1 MPDVAATDETR
12 ERRPPGEEPG
22 AGAGARRAG
31 VPGWQQFIAKYGVL
45 VALVVTIIVFSA
57 LKPHVF
63 PTGSN
68 LKAILEQFSPLAI
81 IGFGLTVV
89 LVMGD
94 FDLSVAGM
102 IGLGSAVV
110 VSLMSKHGVN
120 YLLAILIGLLVGV
133 AGGAVNGVLVA
144 FAGASSFII
153 TLAMGQVFNGF
164 EYLITKQE
172 TIFQGIPNAYTQIA
186 TGTFLGLSNQF
197 FIMLGVLV
205 IIYLLLEQSTIGRFM
220 YALGGNQEAA
230 RLSGIR
236 VRELRTL
243 GFMIIGVC
251 SVDRR
256 DPDHFP
262 ERLPATELGNA
273 VLPTGVRLGVPRLRG
288 AAAGAVQRPR
298 NARRRL
304 LPRGDLV
311 RADRAVAVDVG
322 DPARP
327 GRDPGRRGAPLPS
340 RSRGDMSGEP
350 LVSIRGLVK
359 QYPGVLAVDGATFD
373 IPREQ
378 IVGLVGKNGA
388 GKSTVIK
395 ILAGAVQPDAG
406 EILVDGRPVIG
417 PRSAAGRGLRL
428 RVHAPGARAVPADV
442 GGRERDDGLEPSPPR
457 RGARQLA
464 QHVRTGADHAGG
476 PGPDDRPAAADRPP
490 VDRPEAH
497 RDDRAGAA
505 CAGAPARP

>member
-1 MPDVAATDETR
+1 MPDVAATDETQ
-12 ERRPPGEEPG
+12 RRPPGEEPS
-22 AGAGARRAG
+22 AGAGAKRTG
-31 VPGWQQFIAKYGVL
+31 VPPWQQFIAKYGVL

-63 PTGSN
+63 PTGAN

-94 FDLSVAGM
+94 FDLSVPGM

-110 VSLMSKHGVN
+110 VALMSKHGVN
-120 YLLAILIGLLVGV
+120 YILAILIGLLVGV

-243 GFMIIGVC
+243 GFMITGVC
-251 SVDRR
+251 SVIAGVLITSQNDSQQ
-256 DPDHFP
+256 PNSGMPFF
-262 ERLPATELGNA
+262 LPAFAAVFLGSA
-273 VLPTGVRLGVPRLRG
+273 VL
-288 AAAGAVQRPR
+288 
-298 NARRRL
+298 
-304 LPRGDLV
+304 
-311 RADRAVAVDVG
+311 
-322 DPARP
+322 RP
-327 GRDPGRRGAPLPS
+327 GRFNVLGTVVGAFFLEVIS
-340 RSRGDMSGEP
+340 FGLTELSLSTSVIL
-350 LVSIRGLVK
+350 LV
-359 QYPGVLAVDGATFD
+359 QGV
-373 IPREQ
+373 
-378 IVGLVGKNGA
+378 
-388 GKSTVIK
+388 
-395 ILAGAVQPDAG
+395 ILAAAV
-406 EILVDGRPVIG
+406 LLSRLGR
-417 PRSAAGRGLRL
+417 AA
-428 RVHAPGARAVPADV
+428 
-442 GGRERDDGLEPSPPR
+442 
-457 RGARQLA
+457 
-464 QHVRTGADHAGG
+464 T
-476 PGPDDRPAAADRPP
+476 
-490 VDRPEAH
+490 
-497 RDDRAGAA
+497 
-505 CAGAPARP
+505 

>member
-1 MPDVAATDETR
+1 
-12 ERRPPGEEPG
+12 
-22 AGAGARRAG
+22 
-31 VPGWQQFIAKYGVL
+31 VL

-63 PTGSN
+63 PTGAN

-94 FDLSVAGM
+94 FDLSVPGM

-110 VSLMSKHGVN
+110 VALMSKHGVS
-120 YLLAILIGLLVGV
+120 YVLAILIGLLVGV
-133 AGGAVNGVLVA
+133 GGGAVNGVLVA

-243 GFMIIGVC
+243 GFMITGVC
-251 SVDRR
+251 SVIAGVLITSQNDSQQ
-256 DPDHFP
+256 PNSGMPFF
-262 ERLPATELGNA
+262 LPAFAAVFLGSA
-273 VLPTGVRLGVPRLRG
+273 VL
-288 AAAGAVQRPR
+288 
-298 NARRRL
+298 
-304 LPRGDLV
+304 
-311 RADRAVAVDVG
+311 
-322 DPARP
+322 RP
-327 GRDPGRRGAPLPS
+327 GRFNVLGTVVGAFFLEVIS
-340 RSRGDMSGEP
+340 FGLTELSLSTSVIL
-350 LVSIRGLVK
+350 LV
-359 QYPGVLAVDGATFD
+359 QGV
-373 IPREQ
+373 
-378 IVGLVGKNGA
+378 
-388 GKSTVIK
+388 
-395 ILAGAVQPDAG
+395 ILAAAV
-406 EILVDGRPVIG
+406 LLSRLGR
-417 PRSAAGRGLRL
+417 AA
-428 RVHAPGARAVPADV
+428 
-442 GGRERDDGLEPSPPR
+442 
-457 RGARQLA
+457 
-464 QHVRTGADHAGG
+464 T
-476 PGPDDRPAAADRPP
+476 
-490 VDRPEAH
+490 
-497 RDDRAGAA
+497 
-505 CAGAPARP
+505 

>member
-1 MPDVAATDETR
+1 MPDVAATDETQ
-12 ERRPPGEEPG
+12 RRPPGEEPG
-22 AGAGARRAG
+22 AGAGAKRTG
-31 VPGWQQFIAKYGVL
+31 VPPWQQFIAKYGVL

-63 PTGSN
+63 PTGAN

-94 FDLSVAGM
+94 FDLSVPGM

-110 VSLMSKHGVN
+110 VALMSKHGVN
-120 YLLAILIGLLVGV
+120 YILAILIGLLVGV

-243 GFMIIGVC
+243 GFMITGVC
-251 SVDRR
+251 SVIAGVLITSQNDSQQ
-256 DPDHFP
+256 PNSGMPFF
-262 ERLPATELGNA
+262 LPAFAAVFLGSA
-273 VLPTGVRLGVPRLRG
+273 VL
-288 AAAGAVQRPR
+288 
-298 NARRRL
+298 
-304 LPRGDLV
+304 
-311 RADRAVAVDVG
+311 
-322 DPARP
+322 RP
-327 GRDPGRRGAPLPS
+327 GRFNVLGTVVGAFFLEVIS
-340 RSRGDMSGEP
+340 FGLTELSLSTSVIL
-350 LVSIRGLVK
+350 LV
-359 QYPGVLAVDGATFD
+359 QGV
-373 IPREQ
+373 
-378 IVGLVGKNGA
+378 
-388 GKSTVIK
+388 
-395 ILAGAVQPDAG
+395 ILAAAV
-406 EILVDGRPVIG
+406 LLSRLGR
-417 PRSAAGRGLRL
+417 AA
-428 RVHAPGARAVPADV
+428 
-442 GGRERDDGLEPSPPR
+442 
-457 RGARQLA
+457 
-464 QHVRTGADHAGG
+464 T
-476 PGPDDRPAAADRPP
+476 
-490 VDRPEAH
+490 
-497 RDDRAGAA
+497 
-505 CAGAPARP
+505 

>member
-1 MPDVAATDETR
+1 MPDVAATDET

-22 AGAGARRAG
+22 AGAGAKRTG
-31 VPGWQQFIAKYGVL
+31 VPQWQQFIAKYGVL

-133 AGGAVNGVLVA
+133 AGGAVNGALVA

-197 FIMLGVLV
+197 FIMLGVLA

-251 SVDRR
+251 SVVAGILITSQNDSQQ
-256 DPDHFP
+256 PNSGMPFF
-262 ERLPATELGNA
+262 LPAFASVFLGSA
-273 VLPTGVRLGVPRLRG
+273 VL
-288 AAAGAVQRPR
+288 
-298 NARRRL
+298 
-304 LPRGDLV
+304 
-311 RADRAVAVDVG
+311 
-322 DPARP
+322 RP
-327 GRDPGRRGAPLPS
+327 GRFN
-340 RSRGDMSGEP
+340 
-350 LVSIRGLVK
+350 
-359 QYPGVLAVDGATFD
+359 VLGT
-373 IPREQ
+373 
-378 IVGLVGKNGA
+378 LVGAFFLEVISFGLTELSL
-388 GKSTVIK
+388 STSVILLVQGV
-395 ILAGAVQPDAG
+395 ILAGAV
-406 EILVDGRPVIG
+406 LLSRLGR
-417 PRSAAGRGLRL
+417 AA
-428 RVHAPGARAVPADV
+428 
-442 GGRERDDGLEPSPPR
+442 
-457 RGARQLA
+457 
-464 QHVRTGADHAGG
+464 T
-476 PGPDDRPAAADRPP
+476 
-490 VDRPEAH
+490 
-497 RDDRAGAA
+497 
-505 CAGAPARP
+505 